1 MKKIYVLACTAL
13 IAGTA
18 LAQKTG
24 LQEIQGKAAT
34 LRQENHTPATFDPN
48 VERDVFWT
56 NDFSQPTD
64 WLIQNAPDIGEN
76 AYVDLQWEIG
86 VGLAPEGF
94 AAIDPIA
101 STTADN
107 GFAMV
112 DSDEFGGEE
121 GGTGVENCWIET
133 VNPIDCSEQLTV
145 AIGFLNQYYMWDG
158 GGSDGNEYCLLEV
171 SLDGT
176 TWPDIN
182 SFEVADADPGTRYEL
197 WPDMATQDAVDNPT
211 YKFFDLTSIAAGEET
226 VYLRFR
232 WKGTWGYAW
241 MIDDIEL
248 FDLPEASLALMGASS
263 TDYNNS
269 GEYEYGVYSP
279 EQQATLNFR
288 ADIANMGSADQLG
301 VTMTVSV
308 NGTEAGTSAPTDV
321 LYGETDSVYVNGYSV
336 PTDAGDYTI
345 DYMINMD
352 AEDFDP
358 SDNSTMGAFSVDQ
371 WQMGRDNGDF
381 ASIYPGETYDQ
392 VWRGGPLY
400 NIFEDGTLYAIDVCL
415 SEQSIPG
422 SDLVGYIMDPAA
434 EAIDQTDVFAQS
446 EEIEVPATNLNTV
459 DDEAA
464 PKWTTLVLEEPMD
477 VFAGDIIHAT
487 VGSFSGAGVSVLAT
501 PNTHDFSNYVY
512 GDFGSAGE
520 TWYWTARNLMI
531 RLNFNP
537 DAELVIGVDEVTE
550 ANNFTLNQ
558 NFPNPATDNTRIA
571 FELNEAGRVSL
582 EVFDITG
589 KVVMNLTEGLL
600 PAGTHTM
607 DINVSDLPAGVYQY
621 SLIVDGERV
630 TRPMMVK

>member
-13 IAGTA
+13 IAGSA
-18 LAQKTG
+18 FGQKTG
-24 LQEIQGKAAT
+24 LQEIQDKAAT
-34 LRQENHTPATFDPN
+34 VRQENHTPASFTPN
-48 VERDVFWT
+48 ADRETFWT
-56 NDFSQPTD
+56 NDFSEPTD
-64 WLIQNAPDIGEN
+64 WMIQNAPDIGEN

-86 VGLAPEGF
+86 VGLMPEGA
-94 AAIDPIA
+94 AAIDPIE

-112 DSDEFGGEE
+112 DSDEYGGEE
-121 GGTGVENCWIET
+121 GGTGVENCWFQS
-133 VNPIDCSEQLTV
+133 VNPIDCSDHPTV

-158 GGSDGNEYCLLEV
+158 GTSDGNEYCLLEV
-171 SLDGT
+171 STDGT

-182 SFEVADADPGTRYEL
+182 TFEVSEADPGTRYEL

-211 YKFFDLTSIAAGEET
+211 YKFFDLTSIAGGQET

-232 WKGTWGYAW
+232 WKGTWGYSW
-241 MIDDIEL
+241 MVDDIEL
-248 FDLPEASLALMGASS
+248 FDLPEASLAMTYESS
-263 TDYNNS
+263 TDYNNT
-269 GEYEYGVYSP
+269 GEYELGVYTP
-279 EQQATLNFR
+279 AQQATLNFR
-288 ADIANMGSADQLG
+288 SDITNLGSADQLG
-301 VTMTVSV
+301 VSMTVSV
-308 NGTEAGTSAPTDV
+308 NGTEVGTSAATDV
-321 LYGETDSVYVNGYSV
+321 LYGETDSLYVNGYAV
-336 PTDAGDYTI
+336 PTTPGDYTI

-358 SDNSTMGAFSVDQ
+358 SDNSATGAFSVDE
-371 WQMGRDNGDF
+371 WQMGRDNGVF
-381 ASIYPGETYDQ
+381 TSIYPGADYDQ

-400 NIFEDGTLYAIDVCL
+400 NIFEDGIIYAIDVCL
-415 SEQSIPG
+415 SEQSQAG
-422 SDLVGYIMDPAA
+422 ADLVGYIMNPDA
-434 EAIDQTDVFAQS
+434 EAIDQADVFAQS
-446 EEIEVPATNLNTV
+446 GEIEVPATNLNTI

-464 PKWTTLVLEEPMD
+464 PKWTTLVLEEPLD
-477 VFAGDIIHAT
+477 VFAGDIVHAT
-487 VGSFSGAGVSVLAT
+487 VGSFSGSGVSVLAT

-537 DAELVIGVDEVTE
+537 DAELVIGVDEVAE

-558 NFPNPATDNTRIA
+558 NFPNPASDNTRIG
-571 FELNEAGRVSL
+571 FELKDAGRVSL

-621 SLIVDGERV
+621 SLIVDGERM